1 MPPCVALESTVIAHG
16 LPHPANVETAF
27 AMERAVAEVGAVPK
41 TVGLIG
47 GDVVVGLSGDQIRRL
62 ATADD
67 VQKTSLHTLPAVAAE
82 SRDGATTVAA
92 TMHLAHRDGIRV
104 MATGGIGGVHRSLGN
119 EPSRDESADLEALRT
134 LPMTVVCS
142 GAKAI
147 LDLPATRERL
157 ESVGVTVVGYQT
169 DILPAFVCP
178 SSGLPV
184 DVRCDTPEAVAAVVQ
199 HRRQL
204 DLDGAVLVTVPPPDD
219 VAIARETLEPALQQ
233 ALHDAKEAG
242 VEAAAVTPFLLDR
255 LQTLAGDRVL
265 AANRALLVR
274 NARVGARIAEAVQND
289 REWPNRNR

>member
-1 MPPCVALESTVIAHG
+1 
-16 LPHPANVETAF
+16 
-27 AMERAVAEVGAVPK
+27 
-41 TVGLIG
+41 
-47 GDVVVGLSGDQIRRL
+47 
-62 ATADD
+62 
-67 VQKTSLHTLPAVAAE
+67 
-82 SRDGATTVAA
+82 
-92 TMHLAHRDGIRV
+92 MHLAHRDGIRV
-104 MATGGIGGVHRSLGN
+104 MATGGIGGVHRSLGS

-157 ESVGVTVVGYQT
+157 ESYGVTVVGYQT
-169 DILPAFVCP
+169 DTLPAFVCP

-204 DLDGAVLVTVPPPDD
+204 DLDGAVLVAVPPPDD
-219 VAIARETLEPALQQ
+219 VAIDREALEPAIEQ
-233 ALHDAKEAG
+233 ALHDASHAG
-242 VEAAAVTPFLLDR
+242 IEAAAVTPFLLDR

-274 NARVGARIAEAVQND
+274 NARVGARIATAVAQ
-289 REWPNRNR
+289 

>member
-27 AMERAVAEVGAVPK
+27 AMERAVAETEAVPK
-41 TVGLIG
+41 TLGLIG

-62 ATADD
+62 GTADA
-67 VQKTSLHTLPAVAAE
+67 VRKTSLHTLPVVTAE
-82 SRDGATTVAA
+82 DRDGATTVAA

-104 MATGGIGGVHRSLGN
+104 MATGGIGGVHRSLGS

-157 ESVGVTVVGYQT
+157 ESYGVTVVGYQT
-169 DILPAFVCP
+169 DTLPAFVCP

-204 DLDGAVLVTVPPPDD
+204 DLDGAVLVAVPPPDD
-219 VAIARETLEPALQQ
+219 VAIDREALEPAIEQ
-233 ALHDAKEAG
+233 ALHDASHAG
-242 VEAAAVTPFLLDR
+242 IEAAAVTPFLLDR

-274 NARVGARIAEAVQND
+274 NARVGARIATAVAQ
-289 REWPNRNR
+289 

>member
-1 MPPCVALESTVIAHG
+1 
-16 LPHPANVETAF
+16 
-27 AMERAVAEVGAVPK
+27 
-41 TVGLIG
+41 
-47 GDVVVGLSGDQIRRL
+47 
-62 ATADD
+62 
-67 VQKTSLHTLPAVAAE
+67 
-82 SRDGATTVAA
+82 
-92 TMHLAHRDGIRV
+92 
-104 MATGGIGGVHRSLGN
+104 
-119 EPSRDESADLEALRT
+119 
-134 LPMTVVCS
+134 MTVVCS

>member
-1 MPPCVALESTVIAHG
+1 
-16 LPHPANVETAF
+16 VETAF
-27 AMERAVAEVGAVPK
+27 AMERAVAEAGAVPK
-41 TVGLIG
+41 TLGLIG

-62 ATADD
+62 ATADA
-67 VQKTSLHTLPAVAAE
+67 VRKTSLHTLPVVTAE
-82 SRDGATTVAA
+82 DRDGATTVAA

-104 MATGGIGGVHRSLGN
+104 MATGGIGGMHRSLGS

-157 ESVGVTVVGYQT
+157 ESYGVTVVGYQT
-169 DILPAFVCP
+169 DTLPAFVCP

-204 DLDGAVLVTVPPPDD
+204 DLDGAVLVAVPPPDD
-219 VAIARETLEPALQQ
+219 VAIDREALEPAIEQ
-233 ALHDAKEAG
+233 ALHDASHAG
-242 VEAAAVTPFLLDR
+242 IEAAAVTPFLLDR

-274 NARVGARIAEAVQND
+274 NARVGARIATAVAQ
-289 REWPNRNR
+289 

>member
-27 AMERAVAEVGAVPK
+27 AMERAVAEAGAVPK
-41 TVGLIG
+41 TLGLIG

-62 ATADD
+62 ATADA
-67 VQKTSLHTLPAVAAE
+67 VRKTSLHTLPVVTAE
-82 SRDGATTVAA
+82 DRDGATTVAA

-104 MATGGIGGVHRSLGN
+104 MATGGIGGVHRSLGS

-157 ESVGVTVVGYQT
+157 ESYGVTVVGYQT
-169 DILPAFVCP
+169 DTLPAFVCP

-204 DLDGAVLVTVPPPDD
+204 DLDGAVLVAVPPPDD
-219 VAIARETLEPALQQ
+219 VAIDREALEPAIEQ
-233 ALHDAKEAG
+233 ALHDASHAG
-242 VEAAAVTPFLLDR
+242 IEAAAVTPFLLDR

-274 NARVGARIAEAVQND
+274 NARVGARIATAVAQ
-289 REWPNRNR
+289 